1 MSATPVKLD
10 AEGFLVDG
18 GQWTREV
25 AEALA
30 GEERVSLTPTH
41 WKVID
46 FVREEY
52 AQQHASPGLRR
63 ISLGSGVGMKDLYA
77 LFPRT
82 PGKSA
87 ARIAGVP
94 KPKSCL

>member
-1 MSATPVKLD
+1 MSAISVKLD
-10 AEGFLVDG
+10 PDGFLVDA
-18 GQWTREV
+18 GQWTKEV

-30 GEERVSLTPTH
+30 GEEHLSLTPTH

-46 FVREEY
+46 FVRKDYQE
-52 AQQHASPGLRR
+52 QHASPGLRR